1 MRKQVR
7 QYLRRS
13 LCGVLSAAMI
23 LTGSAISGMT
33 VYAAQ
38 PDVENEG
45 GGLTDP
51 VDDSTDVTPS
61 GGNED
66 AVQKPDEGSNP
77 ATDGENNEGDDDSNQ
92 EGSDDQNKPGDDTT
106 TPGDDS
112 SDDSSDGK
120 DTGNEDQEA
129 PDDEEVK
136 DPDLEDK
143 DDEDDSKPVI
153 KKNDKGLMAVKS
165 ARADGAKQ
173 FYFYCEPSED
183 ETESFELG
191 AELWSNAGGSIS
203 TTSTSM
209 TEWNDQ
215 YYIMEQVEG
224 FAGWYTIDLTI
235 SDEVT
240 ESENTV
246 SSNAGFNIHKKISG
260 ESTATKAASFD
271 AWNNRALYEELLG
284 DSVVSYAVK
293 DWKGYAKTSDSDMVT
308 AIMRQVTLHIYDETG
323 IPSIAV
329 KEGGL
334 SYVDSEGTLQ
344 DCTVSAEESW
354 AKRYDFTA
362 DDEGSC
368 WYKLT
373 FVVPEQFTSGEKLE
387 NVQLYTKSKTD
398 NSYVWKL
405 NFAGEENTEGAVDC
419 SPVFEGRVYY
429 KDGTFYKT
437 TEEADGIT
445 LGKLKE
451 LLASDDVKKI
461 TDKGETGYTESTWTV
476 FSTALAEAQAAESDN
491 SAQPDTFTSDAIT
504 TAYNDLQDAMKA
516 LVSLSADVTF
526 YYYVGDTEDEIGL
539 YCWDGSTDK
548 KNLTTTAVEANWN
561 VGSDGKTYKMTEVSG
576 YAGWYSIPLSFM
588 NSGADAGF
596 KIYTKTAGTA
606 SNDAQKVPLATYD
619 ETEQSEIYGK
629 LASGANDTFAVKGG
643 IGYEG
648 DKAAQIMRNVT
659 FYVYSE
665 EVIPAIQLDNNSAAT
680 ELSVINEEDGSIT
693 KLTPSGK
700 DSSNNNVYELQP
712 VTDHENWYSLVFSAP
727 SEFKENSKK
736 IAGLFEKK
744 SDGSYGWVMDLVD
757 EVPAESEDWKL
768 GFTPVFDGRPYY
780 KDGEFYASFELADKV
795 TLLQLKELL
804 ASEKITKIVGN
815 GESYYTPETW
825 TAFSTAKTQADKAV
839 SDNDSKGDDYAG
851 DDIKAAYITLS
862 KAAELME
869 PLVDEAVTLYFYS
882 DALKEY
888 TDSATEVHHL
898 YMSTWNKEKIA
909 SSKEEVKLSQG
920 TWDYSAYVFDEVTD
934 EAVNLGYADWY
945 SIPVK
950 VIKANDGEDGDG
962 FIIQTGKAVTADNTV
977 THTALESDTGLI
989 KISYWENADI
999 YTKLVALTAGGSI
1012 AIKDGKA
1019 FDSIKE
1025 AEEAAEA
1032 DKITI
1037 EKLQKLVDDAKK
1049 LKQEDYKKG
1058 WEAFQTALTAAEAV
1072 LKAAVD
1078 AADDSTKTAPTEEE
1092 IKKAYD
1098 DLKAAIDELISKDAV
1113 DATVN
1118 VKPVALTD
1126 DFITGADLSSYI
1138 SLKESGTVFKDE
1150 NGKPLSDAA
1159 FFKYLRDG
1167 GTNWVRIRIW
1177 NNPYDSSGRG
1187 YGGGNNDLE
1196 KAKKIGKLATDAGM
1210 RVLIDFHYSDFWADP
1225 AKQQAPKAWKA
1236 LGLSEKEEAVYN
1248 YTLNSLNALKTA
1260 GVDVGMVQVGNET
1273 NNAICGENSRENMAK
1288 IFNAGSRAVRAFDQN
1303 CLVALHFTNPEK
1315 GSYYTGWAGD
1325 LQKYEV
1331 DYDVFASSYYPFWHG
1346 TTSNL
1351 ESVLTDVAEKYGK
1364 KVMVAETS
1372 WTTSWE
1378 DGDGHENTA
1387 PRTTQ
1392 DLDYDISLQGQ
1403 ADEIRDVVNAVNNV
1417 NKSQPGKAIG
1427 VFYWEPAWIS
1437 PYYVYDEDGN
1447 ADDKLVKQ
1455 NQEAWEKYGSG
1466 WAASYASEYDPD
1478 DAGKWYGG
1486 SAVDNQSWF
1495 DFEGNA
1501 LATAKIY
1508 SLIRTGAV
1516 ADLAIASIGFAKDQ
1530 NPLEVPLGTEIVYP
1544 KAVATYNDGS
1554 TKELDVEWD
1563 KDEKD
1568 LVNTDKAGEYVVHG
1582 TVTEGEKVY
1591 KLTLTVKVIR
1601 AAAANILADPGFEKG
1616 ITHPD
1621 WKVEGTENCISSG
1634 EVQWKENPRSGV
1646 YAMNFWS
1653 QDPAEFSVSQTVAPE
1668 TGIYTFGGYIQ
1679 GDGAGTEDVQYAFVE
1694 VSGADGKLKFRRQA
1708 SFTLN
1713 GWRNWS
1719 NPEITGIE
1727 ISAGDSVKVGVTIAA
1742 TETGT
1747 NGVWGSLDDFYLFGT
1762 HTVSVAEGIEHGS
1775 VETSVVR
1782 ADSGEKVAVTVT
1794 PDEGYYL
1801 DTMTLSGASITAENC
1816 ENILTSGNGTVAF
1829 KAAAEGT
1836 TNAAVLTYAA
1846 ETAEAK
1852 SDIFTMPNGNVI
1864 VSATFKSVFGDTAE
1878 KVDLNAKD
1886 EAGKYLV
1893 QVNAGE
1899 GSASD
1904 GENPIPA
1911 QFHTGKNV
1919 TPEVELSYKGY
1930 KLTTADYTVSYSNN
1944 KNITTA
1950 DSMAKI
1956 TLTAK
1961 GDKFTGTREILFEIK
1976 ADTRK
1981 EFSAKKLKVVF
1992 EASDKNGRTDKAAQ
2006 AVYYLGKEKEI
2017 EPKISL
2023 YHIADD
2029 IQDGDKAIPSDQY
2042 KVYYQNNKKIGKATL
2057 VVLPT
2062 DTALN
2067 NPNGYR
2073 EGSVTANFTIAK
2085 CPVNQENMTVTISS
2099 TANYYTGKKVEPS
2112 VTVKYEYTDQDGS
2125 EKTVTLAK
2133 GTDYT
2138 VSCTNNVN
2146 ANVYKNA
2153 EGKYEPINPN
2163 KVSTVKITGK
2173 GNFTGTRTTV
2183 DLVQPNNKPGTDKF
2197 TFEIR
2202 PRDLGGLGE
2211 NALTVADLAEK
2222 TSAQALKITV
2232 KDGTKKLAASQYEI
2246 TEITRTH
2253 DKDGNA
2259 LPEAKTVYSKVNETV
2274 TGIAKV
2280 KEAGTYAVKIAG
2292 KAKSNYEG
2300 TLSESF
2306 RVVDKEHLI
2315 SNAKITVTGKFY
2327 YTGDPVTLTTTGDTP
2342 NLKVSLGSGGKA
2354 VTLKA
2359 QNSKISTE
2367 DGYYVEYMDGSN
2379 INAGKAVIK
2388 ITGTGKYKGVK
2399 TASFTINKRTLTVSG
2414 NTVSENEKGKKSTFA
2429 YVKLSEK
2436 NIKAKQDGIWTPSE
2450 APDGLL
2456 INTDTAD
2463 KTEYGS
2469 LEIPYTG
2476 YVLSPEL
2483 KFNFKTCDTETV
2495 KELPGSD
2502 YTVKYTIGKW
2512 ENGAAPVTATV
2523 KGRGNYSGSVKIQ
2536 NLFTVTAR
2544 DLRNFSIDVSPIT
2557 YNGKAL
2563 KPAVTFRDKE
2573 TGKIVDLKLNAAYSV
2588 SYKNN
2593 KDIKSVS
2600 GKQPVLTVKVKGKGW
2615 ITDNTVPATKSR
2627 DVNFTIN
2634 QAEIIKTDVND
2645 VVFQTFRGKALKP
2658 KVTIKVNGR
2667 KLKEGKDYE
2676 LTYDKN
2682 IKRSGSNTA
2691 TVTIKG
2697 KGNYFTRRP
2706 IEKTFII
2713 K

>member
-1 MRKQVR
+1 M
-7 QYLRRS
+7 
-13 LCGVLSAAMI
+13 
-23 LTGSAISGMT
+23 
-33 VYAAQ
+33 
-38 PDVENEG
+38 
-45 GGLTDP
+45 
-51 VDDSTDVTPS
+51 DDSTDVTPS
-61 GGNED
+61 EGNED
-66 AVQKPDEGSNP
+66 VVQKPDEGSNP

-92 EGSDDQNKPGDDTT
+92 EGSDDQNKPDDDTT
-106 TPGDDS
+106 TLGDDS

-120 DTGNEDQEA
+120 DTGNGDQEA

-136 DPDLEDK
+136 DPNAKDETEGD
-143 DDEDDSKPVI
+143 DDEPVI
-153 KKNDKGLMAVKS
+153 KKDEKNLMTVKS
-165 ARADGAKQ
+165 ARAEYGTLVNGDFSEWDDSVPKAWMLNPVFDGGDNFKVQTIDEAHGEYKTL
-173 FYFYCEPSED
+173 YIYKAT
-183 ETESFELG
+183 ETEISVSQVIPNMKPG
-191 AELWSNAGGSIS
+191 AYLLALDAGGVYGKDQVTVKVETVEQVDESDAEYSTVNSELTTESLGECDAWGKWNKIETEAFKVEIPSGKTEVNVKITISGKIGVGGKAEQIYFDDVAFVTYTLTDLNTLLDEANSKTEADYTTETWAVFAEKKSAAQSLVDGGATDEAKALEIMQAYLALKEAMDALRSSSTDVDVTFYYYAGETTDEIGLYYWGSNIS
-203 TTSTSM
+203 TTAAKADWSAYTSDNAYLF
-209 TEWNDQ
+209 TPVTG
-215 YYIMEQVEG
+215 YT
-224 FAGWYTIDLTI
+224 GWYSVPITI
-235 SDEVT
+235 SSGGADSGFQIFVSSDPGT
-240 ESENTV
+240 PKVKYSASSSENAEVYEKLADGT
-246 SSNAGFNIHKKISG
+246 NATCAYKEEINYSG
-260 ESTATKAASFD
+260 TDEATGLDKAA
-271 AWNNRALYEELLG
+271 
-284 DSVVSYAVK
+284 
-293 DWKGYAKTSDSDMVT
+293 
-308 AIMRQVTLHIYDETG
+308 AIMRNVTVYAYI
-323 IPSIAV
+323 
-329 KEGGL
+329 
-334 SYVDSEGTLQ
+334 
-344 DCTVSAEESW
+344 
-354 AKRYDFTA
+354 
-362 DDEGSC
+362 
-368 WYKLT
+368 
-373 FVVPEQFTSGEKLE
+373 
-387 NVQLYTKSKTD
+387 
-398 NSYVWKL
+398 
-405 NFAGEENTEGAVDC
+405 EENTPALQLDNNSAATKLTVVDEQTGEITEITASGTDAWSNPVWDMQKVTEDENWYSISFSVPGNIEFDGNKIC
-419 SPVFEGRVYY
+419 GWYMKDSTGSYNWNKDIKNGGETTGDNISFTPVFSGNVYY

-437 TEEADGIT
+437 MEEAEAVT
-445 LGKLKE
+445 LGQLKE
-451 LLASDDVKKI
+451 LLASDELKLI
-461 TDKGETGYTESTWTV
+461 TDKGEAGYTEATWTV
-476 FSTALAEAQAAESDN
+476 FSTALAAAQEASNNN

-504 TAYNDLQDAMKA
+504 QVYMDLQNAMKN
-516 LVSLSADVTF
+516 LVSLGADVTF

-539 YCWDGSTDK
+539 YYWDTSTDK
-548 KNLTTTAVEANWN
+548 KNLTSTAEKAEWN
-561 VGSDGKTYKMTEVSG
+561 VWGEGDTYLMTKVDG
-576 YAGWYSIPLSFM
+576 YAGWYSIPLTFM
-588 NSGADAGF
+588 NGGANAGF
-596 KIYTKTAGTA
+596 QIFTKTAGTA
-606 SNDAQKVPLATYD
+606 AEKTPLFKCD
-619 ETEQSEIYGK
+619 EGTENNPEIYGK
-629 LASGANDTFAVKGG
+629 LTSGDNDTFAFKGNV
-643 IGYEG
+643 GYEG
-648 DKAAQIMRNVT
+648 ASKTAQIMRNVT
-659 FYVYSE
+659 LHVYAANG
-665 EVIPAIQLDNNSAAT
+665 VPYLQMGKATANS
-680 ELSVINEEDGSIT
+680 LSVVDETSGNVTALEAETVEEQNAYA
-693 KLTPSGK
+693 LTQESEYK
-700 DSSNNNVYELQP
+700 
-712 VTDHENWYSLVFSAP
+712 NWYSITFSAP
-727 SEFKENSKK
+727 GKLVFDGTEK
-736 IAGLFEKK
+736 ICNLYQVNDKASLAWAKDWMNG
-744 SDGSYGWVMDLVD
+744 
-757 EVPAESEDWKL
+757 PTEDSWAAD
-768 GFTPVFDGRPYY
+768 FTPVFAGNTYY
-780 KDGEFYASFELADKV
+780 KDGVFYATLEEADPDASM
-795 TLLQLKELL
+795 TLLER
-804 ASEKITKIVGN
+804 
-815 GESYYTPETW
+815 
-825 TAFSTAKTQADKAV
+825 
-839 SDNDSKGDDYAG
+839 
-851 DDIKAAYITLS
+851 
-862 KAAELME
+862 
-869 PLVDEAVTLYFYS
+869 
-882 DALKEY
+882 
-888 TDSATEVHHL
+888 
-898 YMSTWNKEKIA
+898 
-909 SSKEEVKLSQG
+909 
-920 TWDYSAYVFDEVTD
+920 
-934 EAVNLGYADWY
+934 
-945 SIPVK
+945 
-950 VIKANDGEDGDG
+950 
-962 FIIQTGKAVTADNTV
+962 
-977 THTALESDTGLI
+977 
-989 KISYWENADI
+989 
-999 YTKLVALTAGGSI
+999 
-1012 AIKDGKA
+1012 
-1019 FDSIKE
+1019 
-1025 AEEAAEA
+1025 
-1032 DKITI
+1032 
-1037 EKLQKLVDDAKK
+1037 LQKLVDEAKE
-1049 LKQEDYKKG
+1049 LKEEDYKGG
-1058 WEAFQTALTAAEAV
+1058 WEAFQKALTAAEAV
-1072 LKAAVD
+1072 LKAAAEAETD
-1078 AADDSTKTAPTEEE
+1078 NTKTAPTDEE

-1098 DLKAAIDELISKDAV
+1098 DLMAAMEALIPASLQE
-1113 DATVN
+1113 TEVN
-1118 VKPVALTD
+1118 VKKIALTD

-1210 RVLIDFHYSDFWADP
+1210 KVLIDFHYSDFWADP

-1351 ESVLTDVAEKYGK
+1351 ESVLKEVAETYGK

-1516 ADLAIASIGFAKDQ
+1516 ADLAIASIGFAKEQ

-1563 KDEKD
+1563 KDETD

-1591 KLTLTVKVIR
+1591 KLTLTIKVIR

-1634 EVQWKENPRSGV
+1634 EAQWKENPRSGV

-1694 VSGADGKLKFRRQA
+1694 VSGADGKLKFRRQT

-1801 DTMTLSGASITAENC
+1801 DTMTISGASITAENC
-1816 ENILTSGNGTVAF
+1816 KNILTSANGTVAF

-1852 SDIFTMPNGNVI
+1852 SDTFTMPNGNVI

-1950 DSMAKI
+1950 DSKAKI

-2023 YHIADD
+2023 YHIADN

-2085 CPVNQENMTVTISS
+2085 CPVNQGNMTVAISS

-2112 VTVKYEYTDQDGS
+2112 VTVKYEYTDQDGNK
-2125 EKTVTLAK
+2125 KTVTLAK

-2222 TSAQALKITV
+2222 TNAQALKITV

-2253 DKDGNA
+2253 DKDGNV

-2354 VTLKA
+2354 VTLEA
-2359 QNSKISTE
+2359 QNSKTSTK
-2367 DGYYVEYMDGSN
+2367 DGYYVEYMDRSN

-2388 ITGTGKYKGVK
+2388 ITGTGKYTGVK

-2414 NTVSENEKGKKSTFA
+2414 NTVSENEKSKRSTFA

-2436 NIKAKQDGIWTPSE
+2436 NINAKQDGIWTPSE

-2456 INTDTAD
+2456 INTDTTN

-2476 YVLSPEL
+2476 YALSPEL
-2483 KFNFKTCDTETV
+2483 KFNFKACDTETV